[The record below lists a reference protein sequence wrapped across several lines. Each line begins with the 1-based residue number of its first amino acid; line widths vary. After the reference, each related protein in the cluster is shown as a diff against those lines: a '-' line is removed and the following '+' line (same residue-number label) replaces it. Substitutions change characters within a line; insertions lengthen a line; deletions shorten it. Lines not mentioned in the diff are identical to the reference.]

1 MKVTGETC
9 QAIDEHQIIEFE
21 STHIY
26 RHQHDVLQIF
36 KALADEKR
44 LKIVLALYMYDGLC
58 VQQVADIL
66 QESVANTSHHL
77 RFLKRTYLAKSE
89 RQGKHVIYTLADE
102 HVYSIVKQAY
112 EHTLHDCDHLECK

>member
-1 MKVTGETC
+1 MKQTLDSC

-21 STHIY
+21 STHMY
-26 RHQHDVLQIF
+26 QHQSDVLQIF

-44 LKIVLALYMYDGLC
+44 LKIVLALYMYERLC

-77 RFLKRTYLAKSE
+77 RFLKRVKLAESE
-89 RQGKHVIYTLADE
+89 RQGKHIMYRLADE

-112 EHTLHDCDHLECK
+112 EHSLHDCEHC